1 MENVREQGVCKWF
14 DSARG
19 YGFVTYTGTTE
30 GIFCHHT
37 AIQMEGYRS
46 LIQGEE
52 VEFEIQQ
59 NEKGFAAINVVPK
72 RLAQVATK

>member
-1 MENVREQGVCKWF
+1 VENVREKGFCKWF

-19 YGFVTYTGTTE
+19 YGFVTYAGNAE
-30 GIFCHHT
+30 GIFCHHS
-37 AIQMEGYRS
+37 AIKMPGYRS

-59 NEKGFAAINVVPK
+59 NEKGFAAVNVVPL
-72 RLAQVATK
+72 RLAQAATK

>member
-1 MENVREQGVCKWF
+1 MENVREKGRCKWF

-19 YGFVTYTGTTE
+19 YGFVIHAGNAE
-30 GIFCHHT
+30 GIFCHHS
-37 AIQMEGYRS
+37 AIRMPGYRS

-59 NEKGFAAINVVPK
+59 NEKGFVAVNVIPA
-72 RLAQVATK
+72 RFAEASTK